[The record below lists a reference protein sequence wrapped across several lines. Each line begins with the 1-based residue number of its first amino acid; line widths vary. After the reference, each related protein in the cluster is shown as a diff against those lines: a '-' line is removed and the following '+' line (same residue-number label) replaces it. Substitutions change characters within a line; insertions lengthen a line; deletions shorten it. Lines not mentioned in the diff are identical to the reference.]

1 MNRILPLNKRMIVMS
16 SSLGKSYAGNPKAI
30 YEEMLVKGYDKSY
43 QIIWF
48 YEKNRYQIPGNHTQ
62 IKYGRFRYLYYM
74 ARAQYWIFDARQPEF
89 IKKRHGVAYL
99 QTWHG
104 TPLKK
109 LGLDIEQVHM
119 AGEDDVERYK
129 QGVRDNAGTWDYLV
143 SQNPYS
149 TQIFRQ
155 AFDFQGE
162 FLEIGYPRNDLLFSN
177 NESNIQELKVRF
189 GLPLDKK
196 IILYAPTWRDDEGIG
211 LGAYRLDRKSV
222 V

>member
-48 YEKNRYQIPGNHTQ
+48 YEKNRYQIPGKHTQ

-89 IKKRHGVAYL
+89 IKKSHGVAYL

-119 AGEDDVERYK
+119 AGENDVERYK
-129 QGVRDNAGTWDYLV
+129 QGGRYKTGTWEYLV
-143 SQNPYS
+143 SQNPYA
-149 TQIFRQ
+149 T
-155 AFDFQGE
+155 
-162 FLEIGYPRNDLLFSN
+162 
-177 NESNIQELKVRF
+177 
-189 GLPLDKK
+189 
-196 IILYAPTWRDDEGIG
+196 
-211 LGAYRLDRKSV
+211 
-222 V
+222 